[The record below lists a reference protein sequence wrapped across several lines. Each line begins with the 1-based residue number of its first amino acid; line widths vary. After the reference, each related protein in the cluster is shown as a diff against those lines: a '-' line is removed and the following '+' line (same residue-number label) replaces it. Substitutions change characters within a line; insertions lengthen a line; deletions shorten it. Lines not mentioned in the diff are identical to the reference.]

1 MFLRRWLL
9 FGLARGVKSR
19 LVNIRF
25 SNTQRSEF
33 ASHITIG
40 SGISLA
46 TLRNRESEERFM
58 GHPLLDLTNK
68 TAVVIGGTSGIGLAL
83 ARGLAQAGANVVPT
97 GRRDEQVRAA
107 AAEVVALGRRSLA
120 ETCDVTDNGS
130 IERLLQSTCSEF
142 GSVEILVNC
151 AGRTKR
157 MPTLDFPEAE
167 WKTILETNLYGT
179 LRACRVF
186 GRHMIEKRYGRII
199 NVGSL
204 SSFVGLFE
212 VAAYGAS
219 KSAVASLTKTL
230 AIEWAASGVCVN
242 ALVPGVLRT
251 NLNAA
256 LLDGT
261 ERGREFLM
269 RTPMRRFGK
278 IEELAGAAV
287 FLASDAASF
296 VTGHLL
302 VVDGG
307 ILASGVNQ

>member
-1 MFLRRWLL
+1 
-9 FGLARGVKSR
+9 
-19 LVNIRF
+19 
-25 SNTQRSEF
+25 
-33 ASHITIG
+33 
-40 SGISLA
+40 
-46 TLRNRESEERFM
+46 
-58 GHPLLDLTNK
+58 
-68 TAVVIGGTSGIGLAL
+68 VIGGTSGIGLAL
-83 ARGLAQAGANVVPT
+83 TRGLAQAGANVVPT
-97 GRRDEQVRAA
+97 GRRDEQVRSA
-107 AAEVVALGRRSLA
+107 AAEVVALGRRSFVQ
-120 ETCDVTDNGS
+120 TCDVTDNAS
-130 IERLLQSTCSEF
+130 LERLLKSVCGEF
-142 GSVEILVNC
+142 GGVQILVNC

-157 MPTLDFPEAE
+157 MPTLEVPENDWNA
-167 WKTILETNLYGT
+167 ILETNLTGT

-199 NVGSL
+199 NIGSL

-219 KSAVASLTKTL
+219 KAAVASLTKTL
-230 AIEWAASGVCVN
+230 AIEWATSGVCVN

-251 NLNAA
+251 DLNAS

-269 RTPMRRFGK
+269 RTPMGRFGK
-278 IEELAGAAV
+278 LDELAGAAV

-307 ILASGVNQ
+307 ILASGVNK

>member
-1 MFLRRWLL
+1 
-9 FGLARGVKSR
+9 
-19 LVNIRF
+19 
-25 SNTQRSEF
+25 
-33 ASHITIG
+33 
-40 SGISLA
+40 
-46 TLRNRESEERFM
+46 M
-58 GHPLLDLTNK
+58 GHPLLELTNK

-83 ARGLAQAGANVVPT
+83 VRGLAQAGANVVPT

-130 IERLLQSTCSEF
+130 IEGLLESTCSEF

-186 GRHMIEKRYGRII
+186 GRHMLRKRYGRII

-230 AIEWAASGVCVN
+230 AIEWGPAGIRANCIT
-242 ALVPGVLRT
+242 PGPT
-251 NLNAA
+251 
-256 LLDGT
+256 DDT
-261 ERGREFLM
+261 EG
-269 RTPMRRFGK
+269 MRRLAPTPEARRRVEQSVPLRRYGTK
-278 IEELAGAAV
+278 DELADLAL
-287 FLASDAASF
+287 FLCSDAAAYI
-296 VTGHLL
+296 TGA
-302 VVDGG
+302 VYCCDGG
-307 ILASGVNQ
+307 SSLTRLSSVTRVS